1 MPGLKGLTIA
11 IRRDAAAPTMPM
23 DIDPTALSMTEIIR
37 LQNLLSQE
45 LTRRFEISA
54 ALAFTDISGSTSYF
68 ARFGD
73 ESGRKM
79 QQLHLDL
86 LEQTL
91 ALHGGRLVD
100 TAGDG
105 AFTVFSSAS
114 AAAEAMMALLHRIS
128 EANEHRT
135 RDHQLTVHIGIH
147 WGRVLSDGSNVT
159 GDAVN
164 LCARIA
170 SSAEAGQ
177 IRLTRDMFKELDM
190 AHRLLC
196 RPIGVVELKGIGRGV
211 ELMGLEWRDAQ
222 RFPVAVRVRE
232 TGQLIPL
239 PAQDIISFGRLEMI
253 EGMSANDIVLALP
266 DPEATRQISRWHFEL
281 RRRPEGYTLRA
292 LSTQETRVD
301 RSSLPMGDGLPI
313 GPGTIVELA
322 GVMTLEFISGAA
334 LDPSS
339 ADQTLFAPRRLD

>member
-1 MPGLKGLTIA
+1 
-11 IRRDAAAPTMPM
+11 M
-23 DIDPTALSMTEIIR
+23 DIDPTTLSMTEIIR

-54 ALAFTDISGSTSYF
+54 ALAFTDVSGSTSYF

-73 ESGRKM
+73 ETGRKM

-91 ALHGGRLVD
+91 AAHGGRLVD

-105 AFTVFSSAS
+105 AFTIFASAT
-114 AAAEAMMALLHRIS
+114 AAAEAMVALLKHIS

-135 RDHQLTVHIGIH
+135 RDHQLKLHIGIH
-147 WGRVLSDGSNVT
+147 WGRVLSDGAHVT

-170 SSAEAGQ
+170 GSAESGQ

-196 RPIGVVELKGIGRGV
+196 RSIGTVELRGIGRGV
-211 ELMGLEWRDAQ
+211 ELMGLEWRDPT

-232 TGQLIPL
+232 TGQQIPL

-266 DPEATRQISRWHFEL
+266 DAEATRQISRWHFEL
-281 RRRPEGYTLRA
+281 RRRPSGYTLRA

-301 RSSLPMGDGLPI
+301 RTTVPLGDGLPI

-322 GVMTLEFISGAA
+322 GVMTLEFISSTTINFSGT
-334 LDPSS
+334 
-339 ADQTLFAPRRLD
+339 DQTVLMSGRSG